1 MPAKS
6 NELKIED
13 KLWEACD
20 KLRGSM
26 DQSTYRN
33 VVLGLIFLK
42 YVSDTF
48 EERHAEL
55 VATEYPED
63 AEDRDAYAEK
73 NIFWLPENARWSVIA
88 AAAKTPD
95 VGTIIDSAMT
105 SIENEND
112 SIKGVLPK
120 NYASDD
126 LSKERLGEVIDL
138 FTDVQV
144 GDEES
149 RKNDVLGR
157 VYEFFLRKFATNGDG
172 EFYTPRSIVR
182 TLVDMI
188 QPFSGKIYDPC
199 CGSGGMFVQSEEFVS
214 EHQGNILDLSVY
226 GQEWNPTTWRLAK
239 MNLAIHGID
248 NNLGPRNANTL
259 LDDQH
264 CGERFDFALANPP
277 FNFKDWGADK
287 VIDDA
292 RWKWGMPGNSNANYA
307 WIEHI
312 LSKLAPDGK
321 AGIVL
326 ANGALSTSVKDELA
340 IRKAL
345 LEDHKVDAIVAMPSQ
360 MFYSVS
366 IPVAVW
372 IFDMNQASVG
382 ERDRTG
388 ETLFIDA
395 REMGSM
401 TDRTHREFSRDDVD
415 KIAGTYHAYT
425 GTSGEKYD
433 DIPGFCR
440 SAKLEEI
447 ERNDYVLT
455 PGRYVG
461 LVEEEQMNAEDFDA
475 EIKKISSEL
484 QNQFEDSDVLQKKI
498 LNVLRGLNSG
508 N

>member
-1 MPAKS
+1 
-6 NELKIED
+6 
-13 KLWEACD
+13 
-20 KLRGSM
+20 M

-55 VATEYPED
+55 EATEYPED
-63 AEDRDAYAEK
+63 AEDRDFYDAE

-95 VGTIIDSAMT
+95 VGTIIDAAMT

-188 QPFSGKIYDPC
+188 QPFSGKIYDPF

-264 CGERFDFALANPP
+264 RGERFDYALANPP
-277 FNFKDWGADK
+277 LTLRIGARIRLLTIH
-287 VIDDA
+287 V
-292 RWKWGMPGNSNANYA
+292 GS
-307 WIEHI
+307 
-312 LSKLAPDGK
+312 
-321 AGIVL
+321 
-326 ANGALSTSVKDELA
+326 GACRET
-340 IRKAL
+340 
-345 LEDHKVDAIVAMPSQ
+345 AMPT
-360 MFYSVS
+360 M
-366 IPVAVW
+366 
-372 IFDMNQASVG
+372 
-382 ERDRTG
+382 
-388 ETLFIDA
+388 
-395 REMGSM
+395 
-401 TDRTHREFSRDDVD
+401 
-415 KIAGTYHAYT
+415 
-425 GTSGEKYD
+425 
-433 DIPGFCR
+433 
-440 SAKLEEI
+440 
-447 ERNDYVLT
+447 
-455 PGRYVG
+455 
-461 LVEEEQMNAEDFDA
+461 
-475 EIKKISSEL
+475 
-484 QNQFEDSDVLQKKI
+484 
-498 LNVLRGLNSG
+498 RGLNIFLASSHLMVKLVLFSPTVHCPRQVKMNMLYARLYLRIIRWMRLWQCHLRCFIRFRFLSLFG
-508 N
+508 FLI

>member
-55 VATEYPED
+55 EATEYPED
-63 AEDRDAYAEK
+63 AEDRDFYDAE

-95 VGTIIDSAMT
+95 VGTIIDAAMT

-214 EHQGNILDLSVY
+214 EHQGDILDLSVY

-248 NNLGPRNANTL
+248 NNLGLRNANTL

-264 CGERFDFALANPP
+264 RGERFDYALANPP
-277 FNFKDWGADK
+277 FNVKNWGADK
-287 VIDDA
+287 VADDA

-326 ANGALSTSVKDELA
+326 ANGALSTSSKDELA

-345 LEDHKVDAIVAMPSQ
+345 LEDNKVDAIVAMPDK

-372 IFDMNQASVG
+372 IFDMNQASAD

-395 REMGSM
+395 REMGTM
-401 TDRTHREFSRDDVD
+401 TDRTHREFSRTDID
-415 KIAGTYHAYT
+415 KIADTYHAYT
-425 GTSGEKYD
+425 GASNNEYKD
-433 DIPGFCR
+433 VPGFCKA
-440 SAKLEEI
+440 AKAEEI
-447 ERNDYVLT
+447 VSNNYILT

-461 LVEEEQMNAEDFDA
+461 LAEEEQMSDEDFNAEMS
-475 EIKKISSEL
+475 KLRNEL
-484 QNQFEDSDVLQKKI
+484 STQFAQSDNLQRRI
-498 LNVLRGLNSG
+498 LGALRGIG
-508 N
+508 YGD

>member
-1 MPAKS
+1 M
-6 NELKIED
+6 
-13 KLWEACD
+13 
-20 KLRGSM
+20 
-26 DQSTYRN
+26 
-33 VVLGLIFLK
+33 
-42 YVSDTF
+42 
-48 EERHAEL
+48 
-55 VATEYPED
+55 
-63 AEDRDAYAEK
+63 
-73 NIFWLPENARWSVIA
+73 
-88 AAAKTPD
+88 
-95 VGTIIDSAMT
+95 
-105 SIENEND
+105 
-112 SIKGVLPK
+112 
-120 NYASDD
+120 
-126 LSKERLGEVIDL
+126 
-138 FTDVQV
+138 
-144 GDEES
+144 
-149 RKNDVLGR
+149 LGR

-264 CGERFDFALANPP
+264 RGERFDYALANPP
-277 FNFKDWGADK
+277 FNVKDLGADK
-287 VIDDA
+287 VADDA

-326 ANGALSTSVKDELA
+326 ANGALSTSTKDELA

-345 LEDHKVDAIVAMPSQ
+345 LEDHKVDAIVAMPDK
-360 MFYSVS
+360 MFYTVPL
-366 IPVAVW
+366 PVTVW
-372 IFDMNQASVG
+372 IFDMNQASAG
-382 ERDRTG
+382 ERERVG

-395 REMGSM
+395 RKLGSM
-401 TDRTHREFSRDDVD
+401 VDSKHREFDRSDID
-415 KIAGTYHAYT
+415 KIADVYHAYN
-425 GTSGEKYD
+425 GTSKKEYK
-433 DIPGFCR
+433 DIPGFCKA
-440 SAKLEEI
+440 AKLEEI
-447 ERNDYVLT
+447 YANDYVLT

-461 LVEEEQMNAEDFDA
+461 LTEKEQMSDGDFDA
-475 EIKKISSEL
+475 EMSKLSTEL
-484 QNQFEDSDVLQKKI
+484 QKQFSQSEVIQQRI
-498 LNVLRGLNSG
+498 LNALRGIGYG

>member
-1 MPAKS
+1 
-6 NELKIED
+6 
-13 KLWEACD
+13 
-20 KLRGSM
+20 M

-55 VATEYPED
+55 EATEYPED
-63 AEDRDAYAEK
+63 AEDRDFYDAE

-95 VGTIIDSAMT
+95 VGTIIDAAMT

-188 QPFSGKIYDPC
+188 QPFSGKIYDPF

-264 CGERFDFALANPP
+264 RGERFDYALANPP
-277 FNFKDWGADK
+277 FNVKDWGADK
-287 VIDDA
+287 VADDS

-326 ANGALSTSVKDELA
+326 ANGALSTSSKDEHA

-372 IFDMNQASVG
+372 IFDMNQASAG

-401 TDRTHREFSRDDVD
+401 TDRT
-415 KIAGTYHAYT
+415 
-425 GTSGEKYD
+425 
-433 DIPGFCR
+433 
-440 SAKLEEI
+440 
-447 ERNDYVLT
+447 
-455 PGRYVG
+455 
-461 LVEEEQMNAEDFDA
+461 LVPCQ
-475 EIKKISSEL
+475 
-484 QNQFEDSDVLQKKI
+484 
-498 LNVLRGLNSG
+498 
-508 N
+508 

>member
-55 VATEYPED
+55 EATEYPED
-63 AEDRDAYAEK
+63 AEDRDFYDAE

-95 VGTIIDSAMT
+95 VGTIIDAAMT

-214 EHQGNILDLSVY
+214 EHQGNMLDLSVY

-248 NNLGPRNANTL
+248 NNLGLRNANTL

-264 CGERFDFALANPP
+264 RGERFDYALANPP
-277 FNFKDWGADK
+277 FNVKDWGADK
-287 VIDDA
+287 VADDA

-326 ANGALSTSVKDELA
+326 ANGSLSTSSKDELA

-372 IFDMNQASVG
+372 IFDMNQASAG

-401 TDRTHREFSRDDVD
+401 TDRTHREFSRDDID
-415 KIAGTYHAYT
+415 KIAAVYHSYN
-425 GTSGEKYD
+425 GTSKKEYE
-433 DIPGFCR
+433 DIPGFCKAVR
-440 SAKLEEI
+440 LEEI
-447 ERNDYVLT
+447 AANDYVLT

-461 LVEEEQMNAEDFDA
+461 LTKNEKMSDRKFEAEMSKLS
-475 EIKKISSEL
+475 IEL
-484 QNQFEDSDVLQKKI
+484 QKQFSQSEVIQQRI
-498 LNVLRGLNSG
+498 LDALRGVGYG

>member
-55 VATEYPED
+55 EATEYPED
-63 AEDRDAYAEK
+63 AEDRDFYDAE

-95 VGTIIDSAMT
+95 VGTIIDAAMT

-214 EHQGNILDLSVY
+214 EHQGNMLDLSVY

-248 NNLGPRNANTL
+248 NNLGLRNANTL

-264 CGERFDFALANPP
+264 RGERFDYALANPP
-277 FNFKDWGADK
+277 FNVKDWGADK
-287 VIDDA
+287 VVDDA
-292 RWKWGMPGNSNANYA
+292 RWKWGVPGNSNANYA

-326 ANGALSTSVKDELA
+326 ANGALSTSSKDELA

-372 IFDMNQASVG
+372 IFDMNQASAD
-382 ERDRTG
+382 ERNRTG

-395 REMGSM
+395 RELGTM
-401 TDRTHREFSRDDVD
+401 TDRTHREFSRKDID

-425 GTSGEKYD
+425 GTSGKKYE
-433 DIPGFCR
+433 DISGFCR
-440 SAKLEEI
+440 VAKLEEI
-447 ERNDYVLT
+447 VSNDYIMT

-461 LVEEEQMNAEDFDA
+461 LTEKDQMTVEDFEA
-475 EIKKISSEL
+475 EVKRLSVDVQAQFAQSSLLQQKIMSM
-484 QNQFEDSDVLQKKI
+484 
-498 LNVLRGLNSG
+498 LRGIDDG
-508 N
+508 K

>member
-48 EERHAEL
+48 EERHDEL

-63 AEDRDAYAEK
+63 AEDRDFYDAE

-88 AAAKTPD
+88 AAAKTPE
-95 VGTIIDSAMT
+95 VGTIIDAAMT

-264 CGERFDFALANPP
+264 RGERFDYALANPP
-277 FNFKDWGADK
+277 FNVKDWGADK
-287 VIDDA
+287 VADDA
-292 RWKWGMPGNSNANYA
+292 RWKWGVPGNSNANYA

-326 ANGALSTSVKDELA
+326 ANGALSTSTKDELA

-372 IFDMNQASVG
+372 VFDMNQASAG

-395 REMGSM
+395 REMGTM
-401 TDRTHREFSRDDVD
+401 TDRTHREFSRKDID

-425 GTSGEKYD
+425 GTSNNEYK
-433 DIPGFCR
+433 DIPGFCKA
-440 SAKLEEI
+440 AKAEEI
-447 ERNDYVLT
+447 VSNNYILT

-461 LVEEEQMNAEDFDA
+461 LAKEEQMSDEDFDA
-475 EIKKISSEL
+475 EMSKLRTEL
-484 QNQFEDSDVLQKKI
+484 INQFEQSDDLQRRI
-498 LNVLRGLNSG
+498 LGALRGIGYG